1 MIFNESRFFLDT
13 NSTIFSDT
21 TIFVR
26 NIFLTT
32 DTIGFHRF
40 YIVYFTTFLGFLVFS
55 LISLYSDSTLFNK
68 KNSSRLICESIKA
81 LEIKTLKVF
90 NFVFADNNIYIMIF
104 FFFLIIDLY
113 LLIPAVIAQIPI
125 PTAEPVI
132 PTGTPTSEANAG
144 IETQPLTAKIKQ
156 EKVQLF

>member
-1 MIFNESRFFLDT
+1 MIFNESRFFLDK

-21 TIFVR
+21 TIFVC
-26 NIFLTT
+26 NIFLTA

-40 YIVYFTTFLGFLVFS
+40 YIVYLTAFLGFLVFS

-68 KNSSRLICESIKA
+68 KNSSRPICESIKA
-81 LEIKTLKVF
+81 LEIKTLKVS
-90 NFVFADNNIYIMIF
+90 NFVFANNNIYIMIF

-144 IETQPLTAKIKQ
+144 IKTQPLTAKIKQ

>member
-1 MIFNESRFFLDT
+1 M
-13 NSTIFSDT
+13 
-21 TIFVR
+21 
-26 NIFLTT
+26 
-32 DTIGFHRF
+32 
-40 YIVYFTTFLGFLVFS
+40 
-55 LISLYSDSTLFNK
+55 YSDSTLFNK
-68 KNSSRLICESIKA
+68 KNSSRPICESIKA